1 MNINRIKTSAL
12 LLAVVLVFARLAG
25 AATITWTGEGGDGA
39 WATATNWSTGVV
51 PPNNSGD
58 TIIVTNAVVS
68 ASAAISNK
76 GVFRL
81 GDASLTNSS
90 TIYVYNAE
98 LRNADLSA
106 SQFTFDGANKTFLAV
121 DSTLTAPT
129 KVLYGNTGTSTMQG
143 VKTVA
148 TNLTWTSGPWELCR
162 SAGTHEFVNSTL
174 AASSLKITYTTP
186 AAATFIFRGTDVAFS
201 GLASVD
207 NGANGEG
214 VFQILEGSSFTAL
227 GGFAVRKGALLA
239 DNSSVTSSFL
249 TVASGYNAQAV
260 LTNGANV
267 VVTGTGSQLGQFRDV
282 NNVPVS
288 FGELDVFDAT
298 LSITNGLKLGD
309 SYGSSPASKCGA
321 GFLRIHDGADVS
333 IGTMTLGPDGQL
345 NGTSVVHQVGGTLRC
360 AANKAVTFQ
369 SSFAEVTFEGGS
381 VVSAPDHRWIAA
393 ATVRTAAV
401 IRVKGPAAD
410 VQLGYLSDLGTL
422 PSRRLTLEFMLTQAP
437 GSVSPI
443 TLLNSAADKARR
455 TGILQ
460 VAVAGGAVVTA
471 TNAFPVLRGAALDA
485 GHDYAI
491 KPPSL
496 WTESLTETPDADG
509 RYASVV
515 ALDAAAYAGRGR
527 HFSFATPVAQGW
539 MDFAPI
545 SPSGL
550 VEGLAMS
557 FDLVPCGSK
566 TLADI
571 AADFT
576 AAGYIEVETDET
588 AAEGWTVRAVIPKS
602 AVESGSN
609 HLIWDF
615 TTKQYGVDTP
625 YALVGDVHLTN
636 WPAANATVIM
646 IY

>member
-1 MNINRIKTSAL
+1 MKYNVKGIIQTASA
-12 LLAVVLVFARLAG
+12 AVLVFARLAG
-25 AATITWTGEGGDGA
+25 ASTITWTGEGGDGA
-39 WATATNWSTGVV
+39 WTTPSNWSSGVV

-58 TIIVTNAVVS
+58 TIVITNAAVS
-68 ASAAISNK
+68 ASAAIGNK

-90 TIYVYNAE
+90 TLYVYDAE
-98 LRNADLSA
+98 LWNADLSV

-129 KVLYGNTGTSTMQG
+129 KVFYGNTGSSTIQG

-186 AAATFIFRGTDVAFS
+186 AAATFIFRDTDVSIA

-214 VFQILEGSSFTAL
+214 VFQIEQGSSFTAL
-227 GGFAVRKGALLA
+227 GGLAVKKGALLV
-239 DNSSVTSSFL
+239 DNASVTSSFL
-249 TVASGYNAQAV
+249 TVAAGYNAQAV

-288 FGELDVFDAT
+288 FGELDVFDAA
-298 LSITNGLKLGD
+298 LSITNGLTLGE
-309 SYGSSPASKCGA
+309 SYGTSPASKCGA

-333 IGTMTLGPDGQL
+333 IGTMTLGKSGQM

-381 VVSAPDHRWIAA
+381 VVSAPDHGWIAA

-410 VQLGYLSDLGTL
+410 VQLGYLSDLATL
-422 PSRRLTLEFMLTQAP
+422 PARRLTLEFMLTQAP
-437 GSVSPI
+437 GSVAPI

-460 VAVAGGAVVTA
+460 VAIAGGAVVTA
-471 TNAFPVLRGAALDA
+471 TNAFPVLRGAALEA
-485 GHDYAI
+485 GYDYAI
-491 KPPSL
+491 KPPAL

-550 VEGLAMS
+550 VDGLAAS
-557 FDLVPCGSK
+557 FNLAPCGSK

-602 AVESGSN
+602 SVESGSN

-625 YALVGDVHLTN
+625 YALVEDVRLTN
-636 WPAANATVIM
+636 WPAVGGTVLM
-646 IY
+646 LF